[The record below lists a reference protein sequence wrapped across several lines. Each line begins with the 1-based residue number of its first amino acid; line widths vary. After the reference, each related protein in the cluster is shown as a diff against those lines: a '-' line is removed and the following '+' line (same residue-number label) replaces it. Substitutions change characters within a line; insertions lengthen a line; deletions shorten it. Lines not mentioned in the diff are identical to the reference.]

1 MWSLLQIYALAALK
15 VVLNALKHAHSIKK
29 AMNMFLKNTK
39 NACVKDENV
48 WYNAD
53 RVVRLEPELS

>member
-39 NACVKDENV
+39 N
-48 WYNAD
+48 
-53 RVVRLEPELS
+53 